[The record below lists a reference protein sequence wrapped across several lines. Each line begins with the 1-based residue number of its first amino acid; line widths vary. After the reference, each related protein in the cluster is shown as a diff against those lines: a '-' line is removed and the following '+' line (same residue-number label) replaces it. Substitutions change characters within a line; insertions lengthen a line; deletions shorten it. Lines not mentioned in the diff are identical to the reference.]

1 MCLTIVFWDLSGFSY
16 LCRQLTDNQ
25 PHIISFLKEYF
36 DEGAKIITNR
46 KGILDKFIGDGI
58 MAYFGYPRD
67 DSNKAPIDAI
77 TSALEF
83 RVSTYKGTIYQ
94 VLALS
99 SWQANRHQ
107 FKIWFWLIGN

>member
-1 MCLTIVFWDLSGFSY
+1 M
-16 LCRQLTDNQ
+16 R
-25 PHIISFLKEYF
+25 
-36 DEGAKIITNR
+36 GAKIITNR

-67 DSNKAPIDAI
+67 DSNKVPIEAI

-94 VLALS
+94 LLA
-99 SWQANRHQ
+99 
-107 FKIWFWLIGN
+107 